1 MTSAR
6 YGALL
11 LGALLV
17 AVAPASA
24 EDSASR
30 VQGACGPG
38 VSVVAGVPW
47 RQAQTPTLRPDLSG
61 WTTRDTEVDGK
72 PGSGIQVFH
81 RFAQGT
87 LKPGKLAEL
96 TLAFDRVEHEPALA
110 YFYPLDGA
118 EFAEPGKTGLYIE
131 LKAGSLNVGKVR
143 IRVPGEGG
151 GVAIVTC
158 QKARST
164 IFSVPLP
171 GRAFTRQ
178 PLPGQLTTDS
188 RGEPII
194 RMQAQ

>member
-24 EDSASR
+24 EDPAWR

-47 RQAQTPTLRPDLSG
+47 RQAQRPTSRPDLSG
-61 WTTRDTEVDGK
+61 WTTRESEVDGK
-72 PGSGIQVFH
+72 PGSGIHVFH

-87 LKPGKLAEL
+87 VKPGKVAEL
-96 TLAFDRVEHEPALA
+96 TLAFDRVDREPALA
-110 YFYPLDGA
+110 YVYPLEGA
-118 EFAEPGKTGLYIE
+118 ELAESGKTGVYVE
-131 LKAGSLNVGKVR
+131 LKAGGLNVSKVR
-143 IRVPGEGG
+143 IRAPGEGG
-151 GVAIVTC
+151 GIAIVTC

-178 PLPGQLTTDS
+178 PLPGRLTTDS
-188 RGEPII
+188 QGEPVI